1 MDLSTFRHNL
11 KTKLKQQKLSLNS
24 LAELS
29 DLSEDTLRSVI
40 YGDSRDIKL
49 STLIKIADVLK
60 SSIDELIDRK
70 YYSHEE
76 YKLFSEIHTL
86 PKSSLDVIHTIVKLE
101 RHCLLT
107 KSKSGKY
114 TVPLLIPTGNIKD
127 GMYYNGSTY
136 DTLDISEYPRDLRDS
151 ISFALKITTNNFSPI
166 YSVNDILL
174 VTTKHRPEYYDI
186 IIYINKSGKLF
197 IRKYTELSLESINGF
212 GNIILTKDISN
223 YTPLGVILK
232 VVREFDIE
240 QYR

>member
-60 SSIDELIDRK
+60 SSIDELINRK

-86 PKSSLDVIHTIVKLE
+86 SKYSLDVINIMVKLE
-101 RHCLLT
+101 KHCLLT
-107 KSKSGKY
+107 RSQSGKHI
-114 TVPLLIPTGNIKD
+114 VPLLIPLGNVKD
-127 GMYYNGSTY
+127 NMYYNGSMY
-136 DTLDISEYPRDLRDS
+136 NTLDISEYPRDLRNS
-151 ISFALKITTNNFSPI
+151 INFALKITTNNFSPI

-186 IIYINKSGKLF
+186 VIY
-197 IRKYTELSLESINGF
+197 
-212 GNIILTKDISN
+212 
-223 YTPLGVILK
+223 
-232 VVREFDIE
+232 
-240 QYR
+240 Q